1 MSDGSLD
8 DIEAELE
15 ERVAAIHRY
24 EPLYGVALIQLVVYR
39 GMRSLFTRTELLAD
53 RIEAGPNANAIAK
66 AIAPRLAGR
75 LDTTATLVSISAAI
89 LLSAAAASVTDR
101 VVSAGYEARLADT
114 RSVIG
119 SLSLAD
125 AEALARIVRLNPPIA
140 AMIEHG
146 VAIPHGRIK
155 GLKSPVAAV
164 LRLRRP
170 IAFDAPD
177 DEPVVL
183 LVFLFVPEAATE
195 RHLEILAEIVEM
207 LADPGLRERLKNEG
221 DASALYRTIAAW
233 QAPGAIAAGPSSS

>member
-75 LDTTATLVSISAAI
+75 LDTTATFVSISAAI

-119 SLSLAD
+119 SLPLAD
-125 AEALARIVRLNPPIA
+125 AEALAKIVRLNPPIA

-146 VAIPHGRIK
+146 VAIPQASGQRAVSIVVWTDPEPAPA
-155 GLKSPVAAV
+155 STPAAPV
-164 LRLRRP
+164 
-170 IAFDAPD
+170 
-177 DEPVVL
+177 
-183 LVFLFVPEAATE
+183 EATSLP
-195 RHLEILAEIVEM
+195 H
-207 LADPGLRERLKNEG
+207 PGP
-221 DASALYRTIAAW
+221 AS
-233 QAPGAIAAGPSSS
+233 QAKKTR